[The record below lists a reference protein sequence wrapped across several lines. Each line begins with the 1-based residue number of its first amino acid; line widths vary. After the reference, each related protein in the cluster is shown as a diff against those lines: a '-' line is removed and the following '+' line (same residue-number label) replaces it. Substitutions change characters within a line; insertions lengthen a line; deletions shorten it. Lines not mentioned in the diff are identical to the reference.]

1 MMGGENVK
9 ALEASYSVLFLIA
22 KSRAAEVIGNTLIE
36 PTVRV
41 VAKVVVETKQE
52 N

>member
-1 MMGGENVK
+1 MMGSENVN
-9 ALEASYSVLFLIA
+9 ALEASCSVLYLIA
-22 KSRAAEVIGNTLIE
+22 KSRAAEVTGNTLIE

-41 VAKVVVETKQE
+41 MEKVIVEMRQA

>member
-1 MMGGENVK
+1 MGGENVK
-9 ALEASYSVLFLIA
+9 ALVASYSVLYLIA
-22 KSRAAEVIGNTLIE
+22 KSGAAEVIGNTLTE

-41 VAKVVVETKQE
+41 MAKVMVETMQA